1 MARMGVAAEG
11 ESKLSADRFVATRES
26 DAPRFLFYSHD
37 GLGLGHIRRNLA
49 IARAVTDATARASI
63 VIATSAEY
71 ADTLGL
77 AANVDLLRLPALRK
91 LGNGHYAARRLPM
104 PAADVS
110 RLRSELLAAAVKSF
124 APDVLLVDKH
134 PLGVYGE
141 LELALDALDE
151 VGGRAVVG
159 LRDILDER
167 EAVAAEWAALRIPEV
182 IAERF
187 DRVLVYGDAVVL
199 DPILEYGLPEAVAAK
214 LRFCGYVS
222 TPESGDQGALQA
234 LRGFPFATRTR
245 PLVLATAG
253 GGEDGVGLLEA
264 FVDASAGAGW
274 DAIVVAGPQAAN
286 GAVTSIRRRAVASG
300 AAFRS
305 FVPQLAGWFGI
316 VDALVCMGGYNTLT
330 EAVSRG
336 TPTVCVPR
344 VSPRREQLIR
354 AEAFGRLGLIRTLVP
369 DALSPGGLRAE
380 IELALSA
387 DRDELARR
395 AHNALDFD
403 GARRAARNLLDLAYV
418 RSRGPSRV
426 SARPLTAGR

>member
-1 MARMGVAAEG
+1 VGAAAEG
-11 ESKLSADRFVATRES
+11 ESKLSTDRFVATRES

-104 PAADVS
+104 PAVDVS

-141 LELALDALDE
+141 LESALDALAD

-159 LRDILDER
+159 LRDILDEP
-167 EAVAAEWAALRIPEV
+167 EAVAAEWAAHRIPEV

-187 DRVLVYGDAVVL
+187 HRVLVYGDAVVL
-199 DPILEYGLPEAVAAK
+199 DPILVYGLPEAVAAK
-214 LRFCGYVS
+214 VRFCGYVS
-222 TPESGDQGALQA
+222 TPESGDHGALQA

-253 GGEDGVGLLEA
+253 GGEDGMGLLEA
-264 FVDASAGAGW
+264 FIDAAAGARW

-286 GAVTSIRRRAVASG
+286 GAVTSIRSRAVASG

-305 FVPQLAGWFGI
+305 FVPQLAGWFG
-316 VDALVCMGGYNTLT
+316 VADALVCMGGYNTLT

-344 VSPRREQLIR
+344 VRPRREQLIR

-369 DALSPGGLRAE
+369 DALSPGRLRAE
-380 IELALSA
+380 VELALSA
-387 DRDELARR
+387 DRDDLARR
-395 AHNALDFD
+395 AHSALDFD
-403 GARRAARNLLDLAYV
+403 GARRAARNLLELTHV
-418 RSRGPSRV
+418 RSGSRRLL
-426 SARPLTAGR
+426 SGRAVTGA